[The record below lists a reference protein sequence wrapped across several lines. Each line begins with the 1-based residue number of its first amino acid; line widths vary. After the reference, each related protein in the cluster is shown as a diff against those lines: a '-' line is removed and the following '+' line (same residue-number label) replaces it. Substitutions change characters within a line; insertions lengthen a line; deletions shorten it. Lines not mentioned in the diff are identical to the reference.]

1 MERLPILCA
10 GWNMNVTRNG
20 AIHRVTT
27 GRPGPEGPQGPV
39 GPPGAGGESSLSVIS
54 QCVAGEI
61 ISGHRAVYKKNGS
74 VYYADKDTE
83 ESVFGL
89 LGISAGAALIGG
101 AVNLVFAG
109 ELTEPSWNW
118 VCPAPIFIG
127 NNGILTQVTPASGWL
142 VIIAKSISPTTIW
155 VKPEEPTLRGN

>member
-1 MERLPILCA
+1 MNLNAERGRATLSY
-10 GWNMNVTRNG
+10 G
-20 AIHRVTT
+20 
-27 GRPGPEGPQGPV
+27 GRPGPEGAQ
-39 GPPGAGGESSLSVIS
+39 GPPGPPGVGGESSLSVIS

-74 VYYADKDTE
+74 IYYADKDVE
-83 ESVFGL
+83 ESVSGL

-118 VCPAPIFIG
+118 VYPAPIFIG
-127 NNGILTQVTPASGWL
+127 NNGTLTQNHPLSGWM
-142 VIIAKSISPTTIW
+142 VIIAKSISPTTVW
-155 VKPEEPTLRGN
+155 VNPEEPILRGN

>member
-1 MERLPILCA
+1 
-10 GWNMNVTRNG
+10 MNVTRNG

-27 GRPGPEGPQGPV
+27 GRPGPVGPQGEV

-61 ISGHRAVYKKNGS
+61 ISGHRAVYKKNES
-74 VYYADKDTE
+74 VYYADKDVE

-118 VCPAPIFIG
+118 VYPAPIFIG

-155 VKPEEPTLRGN
+155 VKPEEPILRGS